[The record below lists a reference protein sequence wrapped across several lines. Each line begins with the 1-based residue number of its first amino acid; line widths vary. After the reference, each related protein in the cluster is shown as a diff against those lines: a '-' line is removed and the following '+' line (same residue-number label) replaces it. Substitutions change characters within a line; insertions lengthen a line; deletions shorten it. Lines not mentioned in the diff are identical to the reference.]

1 MINAE
6 GVNLNTLGKDLLS
19 SAIGENGNPHLM
31 KFVKITSIKE
41 NDDSCTVILSVE
53 NLVIKEMCDRHLIAK
68 LFSSLNE
75 KFKKNIFFEYIINSS
90 QESFAIDE
98 QPTAAA
104 ADSYDHLQKAA
115 ASIEFKQKYAL
126 NRSMTFDSMIH
137 TNENDFPIRAL
148 NSFITNPDL
157 SFQSVFL
164 HGSSGVGKSHL
175 LNSVGWAFLSLHHSL
190 KIKIVSGD
198 EFINDF
204 QTAIFTKTMADFRN
218 KYRLKT
224 DVLLIDDIHCID
236 KAKGTQNE
244 LFNLFN
250 DYQHSGRKIILTSD
264 RDISELKNLD
274 ERLKSRFLGGL
285 VLNIDLPSHD
295 SKKKY
300 LIRKL
305 NDCLIVLNPNVI
317 DQILSNAGSCYRS
330 LDGIICR
337 LQMLKRLNGRID
349 ESVTEKMFPRNES
362 AIIESSGT
370 ESISS
375 ILIATANKF
384 ELTVAEIKGVSRK
397 RKIVEARREVIFKL
411 KNDLKMGVT
420 DIGRLLGRDHA
431 TILNALGKR

>member
-1 MINAE
+1 M
-6 GVNLNTLGKDLLS
+6 
-19 SAIGENGNPHLM
+19 
-31 KFVKITSIKE
+31 
-41 NDDSCTVILSVE
+41 ILSVE
-53 NLVIKEMCDRHLIAK
+53 NLVIKEICDRHLIAK
-68 LFSSLNE
+68 LFVSLNK

-90 QESFAIDE
+90 QESFAIDD

-104 ADSYDHLQKAA
+104 TDSYDHLQKAA

-126 NRSMTFDSMIH
+126 NRSMTFDSMIQ
-137 TNENDFPIRAL
+137 TNENDFPIKAL

-157 SFQSVFL
+157 SFQSVFMY
-164 HGSSGVGKSHL
+164 GPSGVGKSHL
-175 LNSVGWAFLSLHHSL
+175 LNSAGWAFLSLHHSL

-224 DVLLIDDIHCID
+224 EVLLIDDIHCID

-250 DYQHSGRKIILTSD
+250 DYQQSGRKIILTSD

-285 VLNIDLPSHD
+285 VLNIDLPSQD

-305 NDCLIVLNPNVI
+305 NDCLISLDLNII
-317 DQILSNAGSCYRS
+317 DQVLSNAGSCYRS

-349 ESVTEKMFPRNES
+349 ELVIEKMFPRNES
-362 AIIESSGT
+362 AIIENSGT
-370 ESISS
+370 ESIGS

-431 TILNALGKR
+431 TILNALGKK